1 MTLRTLCVACVGT
14 ASLLPSLLAV
24 GTAQFFDLP
33 IQLAAT
39 GIGLVG
45 SIVFALYLSTRLRNE
60 CACLAN
66 LLIGDDLHRPTSNR
80 ISDFESIAA
89 AMKSSMQK
97 WENAAAASRR
107 QAQDFSNMMQALDQR
122 AGRGQPDSN
131 QLRALLAGLGVAVR
145 SQLNQCSRLLAEA
158 QQQTNQTVE
167 QAGLQVGCIASVTDA
182 LEQSVSLLDSMS
194 LRLKHISDSSGT
206 SSLLTELHGSL
217 GSLTLNLEKISVE
230 TGRCERRLSGLSE
243 PTKEL
248 NATIQSIAELA
259 SRTDLLALNA
269 SIESLRAGEHGKGFA
284 IVADEVRKMA
294 EQIAEATR
302 ELASVLDSIQ
312 LAITETTRAVSN
324 GQYQLDAQTSQTR
337 AIQTSL
343 SGAIRTSQADQEH
356 CLQIAATAQDQRR
369 LMVDANNWLKQTTH
383 NAVAVQRLGDSIQSF
398 STSVAQ
404 SLSQASIVA
413 NRLAAC
419 KDSSVGELEVEQVPV
434 SKSWAE
440 NEADQRLSPQL
451 AIQR

>member
-1 MTLRTLCVACVGT
+1 
-14 ASLLPSLLAV
+14 
-24 GTAQFFDLP
+24 
-33 IQLAAT
+33 
-39 GIGLVG
+39 
-45 SIVFALYLSTRLRNE
+45 
-60 CACLAN
+60 
-66 LLIGDDLHRPTSNR
+66 
-80 ISDFESIAA
+80 
-89 AMKSSMQK
+89 
-97 WENAAAASRR
+97 
-107 QAQDFSNMMQALDQR
+107 
-122 AGRGQPDSN
+122 
-131 QLRALLAGLGVAVR
+131 
-145 SQLNQCSRLLAEA
+145 
-158 QQQTNQTVE
+158 
-167 QAGLQVGCIASVTDA
+167 
-182 LEQSVSLLDSMS
+182 
-194 LRLKHISDSSGT
+194 
-206 SSLLTELHGSL
+206 
-217 GSLTLNLEKISVE
+217 
-230 TGRCERRLSGLSE
+230 
-243 PTKEL
+243 
-248 NATIQSIAELA
+248 LA

-398 STSVAQ
+398 SKSVAQ